1 MNKTLKYLI
10 IAAIVAVAIV
20 LWGRSGNNT
29 DTLAPGSDD
38 STDLQNEAASV
49 DVGDLDRDF
58 QDIDTDINK
67 L

>member
-29 DTLAPGSDD
+29 DSLAPDSEV

-49 DVGDLDRDF
+49 DVGDLDQDF

>member
-10 IAAIVAVAIV
+10 IAAIIVIAIV

-29 DTLAPGSDD
+29 DTIAPGSEV

-49 DVGDLDRDF
+49 DVGDLDQDF